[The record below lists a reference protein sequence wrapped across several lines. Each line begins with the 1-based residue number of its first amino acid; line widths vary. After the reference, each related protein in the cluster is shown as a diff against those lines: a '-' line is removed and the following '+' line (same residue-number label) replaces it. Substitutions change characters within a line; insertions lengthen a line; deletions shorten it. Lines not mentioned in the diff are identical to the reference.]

1 MDEPQV
7 DATLEQDG
15 SEIKV
20 ELTIQLPDSQS
31 NSQDQK
37 PTGQADEENSGE
49 PKGWTQDK
57 REKLSK
63 GEIDGAFAG
72 PNMSFPI
79 ASPADV
85 GDAWGLAGH
94 AEDPDAVRR
103 KIISIAV
110 KYGWQSGLPESAR
123 KWAEEHHISMKYG
136 DVVDSRD
143 ITFHMQ
149 IKGFGDE
156 GDPNT
161 LAVVGY
167 ANTNVTDR
175 VGDLVEPDAFRSG
188 LDAYMRNPIVLFN
201 HDIHKPIG
209 KVIEA
214 VIDDVG
220 LRVKVLIDRTLE
232 WGSRVADMVT
242 KGILNAFSIRAHND
256 QAHGFV
262 DATGIRRIVN
272 WDLQEISVVTVP
284 ANQQA
289 LFSIAKAMDFGN
301 DLVAHDVPITVQ
313 SGGTMTDEVVARE
326 NVVPT
331 QEDIILAIMKRLED
345 KAAADKAAA
354 DKVAADRAEVERE
367 VRAKLETEY
376 QAKLEAATVKG
387 VTGSAVKPPFP
398 VASPAGNASDD
409 ADFRRKWGQIQVA
422 SKYDKMGDTD
432 LLMRLYVQKYAHAIG
447 RADAPSERLNRAAM
461 VRAAKFMRD
470 TDRVAVMGR
479 NGPEWQDVPAFDLEA
494 IRPLNSS
501 DTYDVTGVD
510 GKVLARDLPFKD
522 NVTNAGIAQLIEI
535 GAKANELA
543 YSTQASYGDDWV
555 PTLMSAALWRTIRLE
570 ANVLPLLPQF
580 DMPSNPY
587 DYPTEGADPTFY
599 LVGESTDESQLVI
612 SGGPFT
618 DSKVG
623 SSKVTFQANKV
634 GAMSYWSEE
643 LGEDSPI
650 PVEAQYRDQFAVKM
664 AHTLDE
670 LLISGDETGG
680 GSTANI
686 SYWGSA
692 LSAPSRFLVLDG
704 LRHQPLVTTTSDARD
719 AGTLTIDDINS
730 TRALMGPNGVY
741 AANPNDLIII
751 CDLPTRYKFE
761 DLSEVLTVDKF
772 GPLAVVLRG
781 QLGSVKNI
789 PIVASQDYSLTDTS
803 GYINSSGGSN
813 TKGSFMIVN
822 RNMLRVGWKRR
833 PRILVGQVPY
843 SDAFYILAT
852 ARLDLG
858 FFTTGSVAMSYNLT
872 V

>member
-1 MDEPQV
+1 MNEPQV
-7 DATLEQDG
+7 DATLEQNG

-20 ELTIQLPDSQS
+20 ELTIQLPGQQAD
-31 NSQDQK
+31 NQDQQDQQDDN
-37 PTGQADEENSGE
+37 TE
-49 PKGWTQDK
+49 PKVWTQDR
-57 REKLSK
+57 REKLRK
-63 GEIDGAFAG
+63 GEIKGAFAG
-72 PNMSFPI
+72 PDMSFPI

-94 AEDPDAVRR
+94 AADPDAVRR

-110 KYGWQSGLPESAR
+110 KYGWESGLPQSAMA
-123 KWAEEHHISMKYG
+123 WAMEHHINMKYG

-149 IKGFGDE
+149 IKAFGDK

-161 LAVVGY
+161 LTVEGY

-175 VGDLVEPDAFRSG
+175 TGDLVEPDAFRGG
-188 LDAYMRNPIVLFN
+188 LDAYMKNPIVLFN

-214 VIDDVG
+214 AIDDVG

-242 KGILNAFSIRAHND
+242 KGILNAFSIRARND
-256 QAHGFV
+256 QANGWV
-262 DATGIRRIVN
+262 DATGVRRIVN

-301 DLVAHDVPITVQ
+301 DLVARDVPITVH
-313 SGGTMTDEVVARE
+313 SGGTMTDEVAARDT
-326 NVVPT
+326 VVPN
-331 QEDIILAIMKRLED
+331 QDDIILAVMKRLED
-345 KAAADKAAA
+345 KAAADKAVA
-354 DKVAADRAEVERE
+354 DKAAADRAAVEQE
-367 VRAKLETEY
+367 VRAKLEAEY
-376 QAKLEAATVKG
+376 AARLEAATAKG
-387 VTGSAVKPPFP
+387 TFSSPARPPFP
-398 VASPAGNASDD
+398 VASPDGNTSDD
-409 ADFRRKWGQIQVA
+409 ADFRRRWGQIQVA

-461 VRAAKFMRD
+461 VRAAKFMRE

-479 NGPEWQDVPAFDLEA
+479 NGPEWKDVPAFDMDA

-501 DTYDVTGVD
+501 DTYDVAGVD
-510 GKVLARDLPFKD
+510 GKVLAKDLPFKD
-522 NVTNAGIAQLIEI
+522 NVTSAGIAQLIEI
-535 GAKANELA
+535 GAKSNELA
-543 YSTQASYGDDWV
+543 YSTQANYGDDWV

-570 ANVLPLLPQF
+570 ANVLPLMPQF

-587 DYPTEGADPTFY
+587 DYPVEGSDPTFY
-599 LVGESTDESQLVI
+599 LVGEATDESQLVI

-623 SSKVTFQANKV
+623 TGKVTFTANKV

-643 LGEDSPI
+643 FGEDSAT
-650 PVEAQYRDQFAVKM
+650 PVEAQYRDQFALKM
-664 AHTLDE
+664 AHTFDE

-680 GSTANI
+680 GSSANI
-686 SYWGSA
+686 SYYGSA

-719 AGTLTIDDINS
+719 AGTLTIDDINA

-741 AANPNDLIII
+741 AANPSDLLII

-803 GYINSSGGSN
+803 GYINATGASN

-858 FFTTGSVAMSYNLT
+858 FFTTGAVAMSYNIT